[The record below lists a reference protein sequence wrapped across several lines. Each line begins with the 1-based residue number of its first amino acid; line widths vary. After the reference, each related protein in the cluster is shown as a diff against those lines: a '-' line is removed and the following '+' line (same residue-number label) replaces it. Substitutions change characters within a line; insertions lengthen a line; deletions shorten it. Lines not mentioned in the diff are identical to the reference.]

1 MKTIFDTTLVSKD
14 EYIYFKQLKV
24 KEQIQYFFELYDSL
38 IQENGGNA
46 MDLGS
51 FFASVKSSLES
62 QDERELIV
70 NLPDDW
76 DRVDIV
82 IDDKNILIE
91 SDSLRAIK
99 EITAK
104 FMESGYILRRDVDLE
119 KSFRKDK
126 VTRYL
131 RIFRIISQASHLCF
145 N

>member
-1 MKTIFDTTLVSKD
+1 MKTIFDTTLVSIE
-14 EYIYFKQLKV
+14 EYNYFKQLKS
-24 KEQIQYFFELYDSL
+24 KDQIQYFFELYDSL
-38 IQENGGNA
+38 LRDDTGA

-51 FFASVKSSLES
+51 FFASVKMSLES
-62 QDERELIV
+62 QHGEEVDVIF
-70 NLPDDW
+70 PDDW

-82 IDDKNILIE
+82 IDDTNIMIE
-91 SDSLRAIK
+91 SNSLRAIK
-99 EITAK
+99 QITTK

>member
-38 IQENGGNA
+38 IRENGV
-46 MDLGS
+46 MDLGY

-62 QDERELIV
+62 QDESELIV

-99 EITAK
+99 EITTK